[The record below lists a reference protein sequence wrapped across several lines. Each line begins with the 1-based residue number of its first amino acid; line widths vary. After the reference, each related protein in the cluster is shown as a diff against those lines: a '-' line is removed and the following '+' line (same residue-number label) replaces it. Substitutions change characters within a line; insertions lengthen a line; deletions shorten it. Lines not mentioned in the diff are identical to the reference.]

1 MKKTTST
8 PTPTNSHL
16 LLPSRH
22 EAMSNTTQ
30 TILRHAFTHI
40 PTYGFTR
47 QSLALAS
54 ASVSP
59 TGTRLGDTAISALF
73 GAGSEAEKTLLKAWM
88 EEGRMRMCE
97 LGEGKGKGRAVQ
109 MEDVL
114 QRRLEWNEPVLDHLK
129 DVSDCSVVSSILKVA
144 HRLS

>member
-1 MKKTTST
+1 
-8 PTPTNSHL
+8 
-16 LLPSRH
+16 
-22 EAMSNTTQ
+22 MSNTTQ
-30 TILRHAFTHI
+30 TILRHAFTHV

-88 EEGRMRMCE
+88 EEGRMRMSE
-97 LGEGKGKGRAVQ
+97 LDEVHVDVGKGKGRAVQ

-114 QRRLEWNEPVLDHLK
+114 RRRLEWNEPVLDQLK
-129 DVSDCSVVSSILKVA
+129 DVSSDYSVLSYLVLQSGVA
-144 HRLS
+144 H